1 MENVK
6 LLECPPALFLILYE
20 LIQLTD
26 HKAPRYIFVFTVL
39 LLLPLSVVS
48 TLELCR
54 VGFNCQS

>member
-26 HKAPRYIFVFTVL
+26 HKAPRYIFLVL
-39 LLLPLSVVS
+39 DFVRIDTAYRS
-48 TLELCR
+48 
-54 VGFNCQS
+54 